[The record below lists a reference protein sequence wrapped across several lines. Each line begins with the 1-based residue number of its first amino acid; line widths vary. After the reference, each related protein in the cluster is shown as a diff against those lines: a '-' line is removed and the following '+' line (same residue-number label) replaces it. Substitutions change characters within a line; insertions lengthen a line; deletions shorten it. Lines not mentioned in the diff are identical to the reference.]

1 MNQAHKQLGQMML
14 NEPDCKSC
22 RGTGLTSDEL
32 EVCEACYGYGRGGGL
47 VRKKIRQAIQ
57 TVQQRDQEQ
66 TRPFKISD
74 YTRTVCIRCQD
85 LIPEDMKNL
94 KIGVARNDER
104 K

>member
-32 EVCEACYGYGRGGGL
+32 EVCETCYGYGRGGGL

-57 TVQQRDQEQ
+57 TVQERDQEQ
-66 TRPFKISD
+66 AKQMPGPFKID
-74 YTRTVCIRCQD
+74 EYR
-85 LIPEDMKNL
+85 
-94 KIGVARNDER
+94 ARWVLPGSV
-104 K
+104 